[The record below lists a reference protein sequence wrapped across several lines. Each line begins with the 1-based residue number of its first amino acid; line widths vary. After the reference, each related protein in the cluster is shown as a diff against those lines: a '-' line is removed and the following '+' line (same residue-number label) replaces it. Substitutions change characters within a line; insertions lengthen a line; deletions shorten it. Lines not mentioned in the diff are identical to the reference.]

1 MFMNKLFFFL
11 ALFCFFF
18 NQPARSQLVNS
29 GNVGGRNVA
38 VPFQLLSADAISSGM
53 GDAGS
58 ALLSK
63 GGTFES
69 GTAKAAFTE
78 ERFGVNLT
86 YTPWLKKLVSDRKLL
101 YAGGFGRLSP
111 KLTLTASVNYLSYG
125 QVDLIDENRSEI
137 GSVEPSEFV
146 GSIGV
151 AKSFG
156 NSFSLGMNVKLI
168 GSNMYSG
175 GVNRNGM
182 QSATTYCI
190 DISSFHLFPMG
201 LRPGGSSFAMALILQ
216 NIGPK
221 MSYFNQPNQKYFLPS
236 NLKIGGTLKLVDQ
249 GGSTFSFALDISKML
264 VPNGDFAQ
272 EKSVAE
278 GIVSSFQNNEGLDDI
293 GCSAGA
299 EYVFLNRLAFRAGYN
314 YQGDNRLLGSFF
326 SLGTGFTNK
335 RLAVNFCYLIAN
347 PQKTFLSNTLRIS
360 FGYSVL

>member
-1 MFMNKLFFFL
+1 MYKLFFFL
-11 ALFCFFF
+11 TLFYFFF
-18 NQPARSQLVNS
+18 NQPVHSQLVDRRNI
-29 GNVGGRNVA
+29 GGRNVA

-58 ALLSK
+58 ALRAK

-69 GTAKAAFTE
+69 GTAKAALTE
-78 ERFGVNLT
+78 ERLGFNLT

-111 KLTLTASVNYLSYG
+111 KLTLTASINYLSYG

-146 GSIGV
+146 GSIGL

-156 NSFSLGMNVKLI
+156 PRFCLGMNVKLI

-175 GVNRNGM
+175 GINRNGM

-190 DISSFHLFPMG
+190 DISSYHLFP
-201 LRPGGSSFAMALILQ
+201 LDRLPKGSSFAMALNLQ

-221 MSYFNQPNQKYFLPS
+221 MSYFNQPNQKYFLPA
-236 NLKIGGTLKLVDQ
+236 NLKIGGALKLVDQ
-249 GGSTFSFALDISKML
+249 AGSALSFALDISKLL
-264 VPNGDFAQ
+264 VPTVDFTQ

-278 GIVSSFQNNEGLDDI
+278 GIVSSFQNNEGLDDM

-299 EYVFLNRLAFRAGYN
+299 EYVFLSRLAFRAGYN
-314 YQGDNRLLGSFF
+314 YQGHNRLLGSFF

-335 RLAVNFCYLIAN
+335 KLALNFCYLIAN
-347 PQKTFLSNTLRIS
+347 PQKTFLSNTLRIT